1 MLKTL
6 AKAPNFATY
15 FCHSMQDLY
24 SKLGASLNKEDVHA
38 AIQNLDKGIAPGAF
52 CKVLADILGQNPE
65 MVNVMHADGAGTK
78 SILAYLYWRQTGDLS
93 VWKSIAQDA
102 LVMNLDDILCVGAS
116 SDFIVTSTIG
126 RNKRLIPAEVIKAII
141 EGTEEICQNLR
152 ENGVPIYFGGGETA
166 DVGDLVKTVIVDSN
180 ITCRFPKAHIISC
193 NHIQPGNQI
202 VGLASYGQATYETTY
217 NSGIASNG
225 ITLARHMLLKQQY
238 GLEYPESI
246 DAFFE
251 NNGGYHGKYDLKD
264 KLFTNQINL
273 GAGLL
278 SPTRSFAP
286 FFAQL
291 WKIIPR
297 NKISGIIHNTGGAH
311 SKVLKFV
318 KNVEL
323 NKVVN
328 WEIPEVFNLLK
339 KEANLDW
346 PELFQTFN
354 CGIRIEL
361 YCHASDVEVI
371 TDLAGSFHIDAFE
384 LGQVNESEGE
394 KVNFS
399 KSNQTWSYQNP
410 L

>member
-1 MLKTL
+1 
-6 AKAPNFATY
+6 
-15 FCHSMQDLY
+15 MQDLY

-52 CKVLADILGQNPE
+52 CKVLPDILGQNPK

-93 VWKSIAQDA
+93 IWKSIAQDA

-180 ITCRFPKAHIISC
+180 ITCRFPKSDLISC
-193 NHIQPGNQI
+193 NQIKPGNQI
-202 VGLASYGQATYETTY
+202 IGLASYGHSSYETSY

-225 ITLARHMLLKQQY
+225 ITLARHVLLNQNY
-238 GLEYPESI
+238 GLDFPESI
-246 DAFFE
+246 DSYFE
-251 NNGGYHGKYDLKD
+251 DKGGYKGNYNLTDQVLKNHKDLG
-264 KLFTNQINL
+264 T
-273 GAGLL
+273 GLL

-286 FFAQL
+286 FFAEL
-291 WKIIPR
+291 WKLIPR
-297 NKISGIIHNTGGAH
+297 DKISGIIHNTGGAH
-311 SKVLKFV
+311 SKALKFV
-318 KNVEL
+318 KNVEI

-328 WEIPEVFNLLK
+328 WEVPEVFNLLK
-339 KEANLDW
+339 NEADLDW

-354 CGIRIEL
+354 SGIRIEIF
-361 YCHASDVEVI
+361 CGDTDIKSI
-371 TDLAGSFHIDAFE
+371 IDLAKSFQIEAFKIGFVKE
-384 LGQVNESEGE
+384 FKGE
-394 KVNFS
+394 RVNFS

>member
-1 MLKTL
+1 
-6 AKAPNFATY
+6 
-15 FCHSMQDLY
+15 MQDLY
-24 SKLGASLNKEDVHA
+24 SKLGASINKEDVHA

-52 CKVLADILGQNPE
+52 CKVLPDILGQNPE

-141 EGTEEICQNLR
+141 ESTEEICQNLR

-180 ITCRFPKAHIISC
+180 ITCRFPKSDLISC
-193 NHIQPGNQI
+193 NQIKAGNQI
-202 VGLASYGQATYETTY
+202 IGLASYGQSSYETAY

-225 ITLARHMLLKQQY
+225 ITLARHVLLNQNY
-238 GLEYPESI
+238 GLDFPESI
-246 DAFFE
+246 DSYFE
-251 NNGGYHGKYDLKD
+251 DKGGYKGHYNLTDQVLKNHKDLG
-264 KLFTNQINL
+264 T
-273 GAGLL
+273 GLL

-286 FFAQL
+286 FFAEL
-291 WKIIPR
+291 WKLIPR

-318 KNVEL
+318 KNVEI
-323 NKVVN
+323 NKIVN
-328 WEIPEVFNLLK
+328 WEVPEVFNLLK
-339 KEANLDW
+339 KEADLDW

-354 CGIRIEL
+354 SGMRIEIF
-361 YCHASDVEVI
+361 CENADVKSI
-371 TDLAGSFHIDAFE
+371 IDLAKSFQIDAFHIG
-384 LGQVNESEGE
+384 LVNKFKGE
-394 KVNFS
+394 RVNFS